1 MSFLHPQELIFCLP
15 QRTCLGMCTDPNGE
29 AYMISKAYAE
39 SCFPTFSL
47 KPPYGNWIHVEDSFM
62 VSLRQLADTVGETSD
77 HTHAPRNGQDE

>member
-1 MSFLHPQELIFCLP
+1 
-15 QRTCLGMCTDPNGE
+15 MCTDPNGE

-62 VSLRQLADTVGETSD
+62 VSLGQLADTVVETSD
-77 HTHAPRNGQDE
+77 HTHAPRNGQDEKHILCILGSFLNSNCGIR